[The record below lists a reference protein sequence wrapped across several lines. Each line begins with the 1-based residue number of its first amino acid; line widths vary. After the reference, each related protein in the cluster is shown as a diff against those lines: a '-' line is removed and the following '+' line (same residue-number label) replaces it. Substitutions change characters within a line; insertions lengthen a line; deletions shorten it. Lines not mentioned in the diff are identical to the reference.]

1 MELIIEGD
9 SKLYYPV
16 IEEGVKWTT
25 ERKGTPG
32 KLTFKVIQ
40 DDLLEIAEGNA
51 VSLKDDDG
59 NNVFFGFIF
68 TIKRNE
74 TCSVD
79 VTAYDQLR
87 YLKNKATYQYTKK
100 ASDLLKMIATD
111 FELNVG
117 TVTDTGYLIPSRLED
132 GNTLFDIM
140 QTALDLTLEN
150 TGELYVLY
158 DSYGKLQIDAIE
170 DLMVGILID
179 ADTAQKYDY
188 ESSIDSN
195 TYNQIKLYYDNEA
208 TGKREVYLTKDSE
221 HINEWGLLQY
231 YESIQKGENG
241 KAKADS
247 LLKLYNA
254 KTKSLKIKGAI
265 GDSRVHAGCMIAV
278 QLNLGDITINNWML
292 VETAEHEYKEGEHWM
307 DLKLRGG
314 EINNA

>member
-16 IEEGVKWTT
+16 VQEGIKWTT

-32 KLTFKVIQ
+32 KLTFKLIQ
-40 DDLLEIAEGNA
+40 DDLLEISEGNA
-51 VSLKDDDG
+51 VALKDDDG
-59 NNVFFGFIF
+59 NNVFYGFIF
-68 TIKRNE
+68 TIKRDE
-74 TCSVD
+74 SSSVS
-79 VTAYDQLR
+79 VTAYDQTR
-87 YLKNKATYQYTKK
+87 YLKNKATYQYTKT
-100 ASDLLKMIATD
+100 ASDLLKMIAKD

-117 TVTDTGYLIPSRLED
+117 EIADTGYLIPSRLED

-158 DSYGKLQIDAIE
+158 DDYGKLQISAIE
-170 DLMVGILID
+170 DMMVGILID

-195 TYNQIKLYYDNEA
+195 TYNQIKLYYDNDS
-208 TGKREVYLTKDSE
+208 TGKRDVYLVKDSE

-241 KAKADS
+241 KSKADA

-254 KTKSLKIKGAI
+254 KTKSLKVKNAI
-265 GDSRVHAGCMIAV
+265 GDSRVRAGTMIAV

-292 VETAEHEYKEGEHWM
+292 VETAEHEYKENEHWM

-314 EINNA
+314 DINNA